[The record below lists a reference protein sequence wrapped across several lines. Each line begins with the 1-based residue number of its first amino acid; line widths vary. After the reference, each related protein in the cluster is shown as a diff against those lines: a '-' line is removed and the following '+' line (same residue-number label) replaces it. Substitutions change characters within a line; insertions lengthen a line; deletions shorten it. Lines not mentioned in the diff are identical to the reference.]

1 MSLTMQQ
8 LLYPYLAPAGDA
20 GGGAG
25 KPDFGDD
32 HVPTDDDAAPP
43 AKKAEP
49 VVDTTDPEKKEAK
62 GEGEE
67 EEDDGGKDELTDED
81 RKKTKYVPRDRLN
94 DVTRKSKA
102 KEEAY
107 QAEIAQLRQALDA
120 NKVDATIEQLDAKIA
135 ELGDKYDDHMMEGEK
150 EKAKATR
157 AELRKME
164 TARQQMVSH
173 AYSVQAQLA
182 AIEQYR
188 YDNAL
193 DALEQQYPVLNE
205 QADDYEPDKT
215 QEVADLMAYLQQSKG
230 LSKADALRKA
240 ATTLL
245 GPPPESKKEPEGNA
259 LKAQR
264 TEEAR
269 KKALK
274 TVNAQPAD
282 ISKVGLDSDKLGGGG
297 KITGKDLLKMD
308 HDKFVTVDEETLK
321 SLRGDDFVGEAA

>member
-1 MSLTMQQ
+1 MSLKMQQ

-25 KPDFGDD
+25 APDFGDD
-32 HVPTDDDAAPP
+32 HVPTDDDAAPA

-49 VVDTTDPEKKEAK
+49 VVDTTDPEKKAAA
-62 GEGEE
+62 EGEE
-67 EEDDGGKDELTDED
+67 EDEGKDELTDED

-94 DVTRKSKA
+94 DAIRKSKA

-107 QAEIAQLRQALDA
+107 QAEIAQLRQAVDA
-120 NKVDATIEQLDAKIA
+120 NKVDATIEQIDNKIA

-150 EKAKATR
+150 EKAKAVR

-164 TARQQMVSH
+164 SARQQMVSH

-193 DALEQQYPVLNE
+193 DVLEQQYPVLNE

-215 QEVADLMAYLQQSKG
+215 QEVADLMAYLQQTKG

-240 ATTLL
+240 ASTLL
-245 GPPPESKKEPEGNA
+245 GPPPADKKEPDGNA

-274 TVNAQPAD
+274 TVGSQPAD
-282 ISKVGLDSDKLGGGG
+282 MSKVGLDSDKLGGGG

-308 HDKFVTVDEETLK
+308 HDKFVTIDEETLK
-321 SLRGDDFVGEAA
+321 TLRGDDFVGEAA

>member
-1 MSLTMQQ
+1 MSLKMQQ

-20 GGGAG
+20 GGGDGG

-32 HVPTDDDAAPP
+32 HVPTDDDAAAPA
-43 AKKAEP
+43 AKKDEP
-49 VVDTTDPEKKEAK
+49 VVEAPAAKDEEKKD
-62 GEGEE
+62 
-67 EEDDGGKDELTDED
+67 EDDEGKDELTEED

-94 DVTRKSKA
+94 DAIRKSKA

-107 QAEIAQLRQALDA
+107 QAEIAQLRQAVDSQ
-120 NKVDATIEQLDAKIA
+120 KVDATIEQIDQKIA

-150 EKAKATR
+150 EKAKAVR
-157 AELRKME
+157 VELRKME
-164 TARQQMVSH
+164 AARQQMVSH

-193 DALEQQYPVLNE
+193 DVLEQQYPVLNE

-215 QEVADLMAYLQQSKG
+215 QEVADLMAYLQQTKG

-240 ATTLL
+240 ASTLL
-245 GPPPESKKEPEGNA
+245 GPPPADKKEPDGNA

-274 TVNAQPAD
+274 TVGSQPAD

-297 KITGKDLLKMD
+297 KITGKELIKMD
-308 HDKFVTVDEETLK
+308 QDKFATIDEETLK